1 MITVV
6 ALCAL
11 GAERALSN
19 EVRKLNYA
27 VLDSLH
33 GKVRFT
39 TDIPGLYRALLSLRT
54 ADRVLLELASFP
66 APDFDALF
74 EGIRRIPLE
83 EFVRRG
89 TRVTIEKVRTNRSRL
104 TAVTSIQAVV
114 HKAAA
119 ERLCTAWGIQRLPD
133 YGDPAELRVYLEKDR
148 AAVLLDVS
156 GEPLFKRGYRT
167 EGGAAPLRETTA
179 AAILLLSGWKRKYP
193 LYDPFCG
200 SGTIAIEAALY
211 AWDAAPG
218 LGRSFA
224 LSRSALADDSAERAI
239 REELAGRVDFSR
251 RVRIFG
257 SDADARAVSIAKSN
271 AQRALE
277 LARGQVPGRGIR
289 ISTADEPSLPRFTVQ
304 DMRSL
309 RAPEAEGSL
318 VTNPPYGERLGDLE
332 QAEAVYRDME
342 TLTDRFSGWQ
352 LEVVTNHAGFESHFG
367 HAADTVRELTNGAL
381 RTYLY
386 HYERLGRKTDVH
398 RRGT

>member
-1 MITVV
+1 MITAV

-19 EVRKLNYA
+19 EIRKLDFS
-27 VLDSLH
+27 VLDALH

-39 TDIPGLYRALLSLRT
+39 VDVPGLYRALMSLRT

-74 EGIRRIPLE
+74 EGLRRIPLE
-83 EFVRRG
+83 DYLGRG
-89 TRVTIEKVRTNRSRL
+89 SRVVIEKVRTNRSRL
-104 TAVTSIQAVV
+104 TAVTSIQSVA

-119 ERLCTAWGIQRLPD
+119 ERLCAAWGLQRLPD
-133 YGDPAELRVYLEKDR
+133 YGDAAELRVYLEKDQ
-148 AAVLLDVS
+148 AAILLDVS

-179 AAILLLSGWKRKYP
+179 AAILLLSGWKRKFP

-224 LSRSALADDSAERAI
+224 LSRTALADDKVERGI

-251 RVRIFG
+251 RVRLFG
-257 SDADARAVSIAKSN
+257 SDTDVRAVSIAKAN

-289 ISTADEPSLPRFTVQ
+289 LSGGDEPSLPQFSVQ

-309 RAPEAEGSL
+309 RAPESEGFL
-318 VTNPPYGERLGDLE
+318 ITNPPYGERLGDKE
-332 QAEAVYRDME
+332 QSEGVYRDME
-342 TLTDRFSGWQ
+342 TLHDRFDGWR
-352 LEVVTNHAGFESHFG
+352 LEVVTNHPGFESHFG
-367 HAADTVRELTNGAL
+367 HAADAVREMTNGAM